1 MSEVLEIYFLHQF
14 KVFKVP
20 RLRSKMTL
28 NYWMMMERYPNL
40 KKVVGNLI
48 PDCEISSLIDK
59 KNLSCGQMSPML
71 WRWPVGLLSKIK

>member
-28 NYWMMMERYPNL
+28 NYWTMMERYPNL
-40 KKVVGNLI
+40 MEKAGGSI
-48 PDCEISSLIDK
+48 PGCKISSLPNEKLD
-59 KNLSCGQMSPML
+59 M
-71 WRWPVGLLSKIK
+71 